1 VSEDYASVYGTA
13 EYWNAIGKEMGLQYQ
28 TRDSGDR
35 AEFATGSTIN
45 DKRKAMGLPEYDTTR
60 GGLDIPE
67 PPIRAY
73 ILDEAKQAVC
83 SDRNAE
89 YGEPIDNFG
98 RWAGVCNSLGYR
110 GPGGR
115 ELKPHDLA
123 VISTAGKLS
132 RAMQTP
138 GKRDHSVDTAG
149 YGSLIY
155 ELVTLEDQCWAI
167 TPRSSISWMR

>member
-1 VSEDYASVYGTA
+1 MPDDYVILSER
-13 EYWNAIGKEMGLQYQ
+13 E
-28 TRDSGDR
+28 RDRLAPSL
-35 AEFATGSTIN
+35 S
-45 DKRKAMGLPEYDTTR
+45 P
-60 GGLDIPE
+60 DIWGPREPKGE
-67 PPIRAY
+67 PPIRAA

-98 RWAGVCNSLGYR
+98 RWAGVCNALGYR

-123 VISTAGKLS
+123 VIATGGKLC
-132 RAMQTP
+132 RVMQTP
-138 GKRDHSVDTAG
+138 DKRDHSVDTAG

-155 ELVTLEDQCWAI
+155 ELVTLEG
-167 TPRSSISWMR
+167 